1 MQRPFAET
9 FPRIKLSTLRL
20 SDVWELEQAGHSDY
34 AKHNQPLGWGFIGGA
49 FWGARASNA

>member
-20 SDVWELEQAGHSDY
+20 SDVWELEQAVHSDY
-34 AKHNQPLGWGFIGGA
+34 AKHNQPLGWGFIGGV